1 MSLEDMKEV
10 GKSVADVKAARY
22 TKEEAEAAGFDT
34 TSETSGWATAPTST
48 VPTDFATCCMKDKI
62 KIVDSL
68 EGKLERIITEAQEER
83 AKR

>member
-1 MSLEDMKEV
+1 MGSRMSLEDMKKD

-48 VPTDFATCCMKDKI
+48 VPTASESPDDPWDCLLYTSPSPR
-62 KIVDSL
+62 DS
-68 EGKLERIITEAQEER
+68 
-83 AKR
+83 